1 MKKKAENKN
10 GRELTLSQWAK
21 AAGMSRISLDKIL
34 CNGRESRERII
45 RCYRRLVICIATSYQ
60 GRGLSMQDLIQV
72 LLLLLLF
79 PNTPLWIMIS
89 CNFILFFSWQFSL
102 LFFQIILVLI
112 TQEGNL
118 GLIRGAKKFN
128 PQKGYKLSTYVY
140 WWIRQAISRA
150 IAKKSKITR
159 LPVRT

>member
-72 LLLLLLF
+72 LLLLLF

-89 CNFILFFSWQFSL
+89 CIFFFLVIFPFGFSNYSGIDYAGRKSWTNSWCKE
-102 LFFQIILVLI
+102 V
-112 TQEGNL
+112 
-118 GLIRGAKKFN
+118 
-128 PQKGYKLSTYVY
+128 
-140 WWIRQAISRA
+140 
-150 IAKKSKITR
+150 
-159 LPVRT
+159 